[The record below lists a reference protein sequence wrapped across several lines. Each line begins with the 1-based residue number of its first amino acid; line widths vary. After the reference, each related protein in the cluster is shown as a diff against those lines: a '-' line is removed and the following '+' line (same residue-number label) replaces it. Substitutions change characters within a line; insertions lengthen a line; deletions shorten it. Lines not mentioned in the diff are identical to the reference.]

1 MSSSPLCTF
10 GRLAALCACPLLLS
24 ACQGEKKP
32 AEARTAQGEILSGSA
47 SDAMLPLNTVRS
59 QPPLAPEA
67 IATGKPGK
75 ADGRDDASADAS
87 EAASESTGTPVAA
100 SAPSPTPSSAPQSVP

>member
-10 GRLAALCACPLLLS
+10 GRLAALCASPLLLA

-32 AEARTAQGEILSGSA
+32 AEARTAQGEILGTSV
-47 SDAMLPLNTVRS
+47 SDAMLPLDTVRS

-75 ADGRDDASADAS
+75 AGARGDASTSAS
-87 EAASESTGTPVAA
+87 EAAGEATAA
-100 SAPSPTPSSAPQSVP
+100 APSPAPSVAPQPVQ